1 MNQDY
6 DGTVTISILG
16 LDGYLPYSLDNIPN
30 TTAIATKTLNRADV
44 ATNPV
49 HLDVPISAQTK
60 ENVVIEISG
69 TGWNHGQ
76 VGYLKVYLA

>member
-1 MNQDY
+1 MTQDY

-16 LDGYLPYSLDNIPN
+16 LDGYLPYALDNIPN
-30 TTAIATKTLNRADV
+30 ATAIVTKTLNRADV

-49 HLDVPISAQTK
+49 HLDVPTSAQTK

-69 TGWNHGQ
+69 TDWNHGQ